1 MNTSKTT
8 VEYFKTTPKAFL
20 PKLTEMRDLVNK
32 LIPDGVESIK
42 YGMPTIELEGKN
54 FIHYAAMKGH
64 LGFYPTPSGVDAF
77 AGELAREG
85 LSFSKGCIRF
95 PYDKPLP
102 TALIAKIIKFRLKE
116 TDNSDTSPRK
126 Q

>member
-8 VEYFKTTPKAFL
+8 AEYFKTTPKAFL
-20 PKLTEMRDLVNK
+20 PRLTEMRDLVNK

-42 YGMPTIELEGKN
+42 YGMPTIELQGKN

-64 LGFYPTPSGVDAF
+64 LGFYPTPSGVEAF
-77 AGELAREG
+77 SEELAREG
-85 LSFSKGCIRF
+85 LSFSKGCVRF

-102 TALIAKIIKFRLKE
+102 TALITKIIKFRLKE
-116 TDNSDTSPRK
+116 EGGL
-126 Q
+126 